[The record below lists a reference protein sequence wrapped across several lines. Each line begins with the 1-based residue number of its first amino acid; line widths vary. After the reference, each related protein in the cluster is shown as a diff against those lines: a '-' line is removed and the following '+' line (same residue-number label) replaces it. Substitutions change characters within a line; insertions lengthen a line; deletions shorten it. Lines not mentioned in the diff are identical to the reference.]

1 MEILRKMIYESIV
14 VGGGHAGVEAAYTLS
29 KKHKT
34 LLITGNLKQIAI
46 LPCNP
51 SIGGPAKG
59 VVVREIDALGGL
71 MGKAADLSQIQ
82 IKMLNTSKGPAVRS
96 LRAQIDKVKYPQVVL
111 EFLKKNSN
119 LFFLESLVKD
129 LIIEK
134 NIVKG
139 VRLQNNSVI
148 YSQTVI
154 ITAGTYLSSQ
164 ILIGKKKINQGPNN
178 SPTTYGISYQL
189 SKKYGFEIIRLKT
202 GTPPRV
208 KKNTIDYSKTKIQKG
223 DDFLQTFSSPSI
235 IKEIGIQKPCFLV
248 YTNSE
253 THKIIK
259 ENLDKSPMYSGYI
272 KSKGPRYCPSIED
285 KIVRFCDKERHQ
297 IFIEPESLEL
307 EEMYLQGLSTSFPEE
322 IQHQILKTIPALEK
336 AKIVKYAYAIE
347 YDAFNPNQLKYNLET
362 KKIKNLFLAGQ
373 INGTSGYE
381 EAACQGLMA
390 GINAS
395 LRIQKKDIF
404 VLNRKESYIGV
415 LIDDLIN
422 KGTSEPYR
430 LLTSRAEFRLL
441 LRHDNADL
449 RLTHYAYNMGLIEK
463 KIYEEVEIKRN
474 TISFLKD
481 KIKKIVISP
490 NKQNLDFLKKY
501 NSSLIKENIFLYQ
514 LLKRNEIDTNA
525 LIFFLDKKYNQD
537 ILEQLMIQIKYENY
551 ILKAEKEA
559 DKLIFLEKKIIPNNI
574 NYDEIHNLSME
585 AKEKLNLIKPN
596 NLGQA
601 SRILGINPSDIS
613 IINIYLKRYQT

>member
-1 MEILRKMIYESIV
+1 MIYESIV